1 MKIIFQL
8 IIEIILS
15 FIDQHFIFMH
25 MISYFILLIKYL
37 IFIILN
43 HFKIK

>member
-15 FIDQHFIFMH
+15 FIDQNFIFMH